1 MVCTLLAN
9 KPNGNRPNRQ
19 LILQELQY
27 HADMSLNINLEDAQL
42 FIRVV
47 ELGTLSAAAR
57 ERDVPVSQVTRAL
70 ARLEARCGVRL
81 LHRSTHGLSLTDEGD
96 LFQSAARRMLE
107 TAEVLH
113 SELTGKL
120 AGPSGWVR
128 VSVSSVIAQ
137 ALITPSLP
145 SLYQHHPQLH
155 LDILADDRIVDMAR
169 EGVDIA
175 IRTGSPAGDT
185 LVAREIGKL
194 SRALYASPAY
204 LRTHGEPR
212 GVEDLAGH
220 HLIGNS
226 ASLVLNQWRLG
237 RGREAT
243 TLHVSGHTRTDN
255 TAVALS
261 LVREGVGIG
270 RVVNIVAGPL
280 VARGEL
286 VPVLADLT
294 AETPVPVYAVML
306 HERQRLPKM
315 RACIDHWAAW
325 LTSAAFNPTVSA

>member
-1 MVCTLLAN
+1 
-9 KPNGNRPNRQ
+9 
-19 LILQELQY
+19 
-27 HADMSLNINLEDAQL
+27 MSLNINLEDAQL